1 MKASWGQHYIVFL
14 SNSGVIL
21 SEVRVPGVFSSESS
35 PEAQYTASGWVVI
48 FGADYSENLEWGSQE
63 VSVRIPILIPR

>member
-1 MKASWGQHYIVFL
+1 MKASGGQHYIVFR

-21 SEVRVPGVFSSESS
+21 SVVRVSVVFSSESA
-35 PEAQYTASGWVVI
+35 PEAQYTGWVVI